1 MEKIGYKM
9 QRVLE
14 LSYDQLVIGNDL
26 DALSFCYYNK
36 IHNISS
42 RICKP
47 FQYDIDSDWLL
58 KKDLWSKYA
67 FNLSYNGLMPFGDK
81 IENIRLEDSYL
92 KAVTKNGLLL
102 KIKYNKLYISDDYK
116 VDGLPFE
123 HYYTSDKLLL
133 HDYFKVLSGTNH
145 EYDILESN
153 DSLITKLYFY
163 KSDRQSNHF
172 ICKDCVGVSLI
183 ESTDLSHED
192 YSQGIARIKALKMM
206 KDAGIKGRA
215 NGKIHIN
222 RPVAIEHIK
231 REFFSIGKT
240 IYTNLE
246 NNMQMLNWDWKEYK
260 DDAIRSF
267 N

>member
-1 MEKIGYKM
+1 M
-9 QRVLE
+9 QRILE

-26 DALSFCYYNK
+26 DALSFCYHNK

-47 FQYDIDSDWLL
+47 LQYTIDSDWLF
-58 KKDLWSKYA
+58 KTELWSKYA
-67 FNLSYNGLMPFGDK
+67 FYLSYSGYMPFADK
-81 IENIRLEDSYL
+81 IENIRLEEEYL
-92 KAVTKNGLLL
+92 KAVTNNGLLL

-116 VDGLPFE
+116 VDGLSFE
-123 HYYTSDKLLL
+123 HYHTSDKILL

-153 DSLITKLYFY
+153 DTLISKLYFY

-183 ESTDLSHED
+183 ESSDLTHED

-215 NGKIHIN
+215 NGKMHLN
-222 RPVAIEHIK
+222 RPVSIEHIK
-231 REFFSIGKT
+231 REVFPIGKT
-240 IYTNLE
+240 IYTNLQ
-246 NNMQMLNWDWKEYK
+246 NNIQMLNWDWKEYK
-260 DDAIRSF
+260 DDAIRAF
-267 N
+267 K